1 MSDDRPH
8 TLDWH
13 TKQFISC
20 TCGWQS
26 LTGENANDLY
36 RQWWAHIGIDLET
49 VKKRDAEL
57 VAEARARRRPAS
69 GDIFTKRGIS
79 KEIKKRRPY
88 IPWTTD
94 YLDPVHEAYSSLGT
108 AGLNFA
114 LRIAG

>member
-36 RQWWAHIGIDLET
+36 RQWWAHTGIDLET

-57 VAEARARRRPAS
+57 VTDARDR
-69 GDIFTKRGIS
+69 GHTKIS
-79 KEIKKRRPY
+79 TIERY
-88 IPWTTD
+88 ISCTCGWQSPPGKNAKTLTRQW
-94 YLDPVHEAYSSLGT
+94 
-108 AGLNFA
+108 
-114 LRIAG
+114 